1 MSESMNSYALLEAV
15 LFAQGQPVKLS
26 FLAKLAQ
33 MDEAQTELALL
44 SLQKRYEGEDS
55 GICLMQSGDSWV
67 LVTKPVYAAIISQA
81 LELSRQVPL
90 SRPAM
95 EVLSII
101 AYKQPISRGYVDS
114 IRGVDSS
121 RLIHTL
127 AEKGLIEEAGRL
139 DVPGRPILYQT
150 TELFLRSFQLRTLAD
165 LPQLP
170 EEYEQLVFRESEQP
184 TEEQELTLFS

>member
-26 FLAKLAQ
+26 FLAKLSQ
-33 MDEAQTELALL
+33 MDEAQIELALL

-67 LVTKPVYAAIISQA
+67 LVTKPIYAAVISQA

-90 SRPAM
+90 SRSAM

-170 EEYEQLVFRESEQP
+170 EEYEQLVFRESEEP
-184 TEEQELTLFS
+184 NEEQEMTLFS